1 MSYFV
6 GLKPESVGRC
16 PVRGP
21 AVGTLSFSFLISSL
35 LNAARFLEVVTD
47 QGIHTNTH
55 MHIASSRAA
64 RIRLLQCGFHFL
76 CHLLLGN

>member
-1 MSYFV
+1 M
-6 GLKPESVGRC
+6 
-16 PVRGP
+16 
-21 AVGTLSFSFLISSL
+21 SFSFLISSH

-55 MHIASSRAA
+55 IHIASSRAA
-64 RIRLLQCGFHFL
+64 RIILLQFGFHFL